1 MDYTIHGILQ
11 ARILEWVAVPFSRG
25 SSQPRDPTQVS
36 CIAGRLFTS
45 WATREAQEYWRVAY
59 SCSSGSSWPRNL
71 TRVSCIAGGFFTS
84 WATKEALF
92 LLMLG
97 KIEGNNRG
105 RDGWMASPT
114 QWTGVWK
121 ALGDGE
127 GQWSLVRYSPWGGK
141 ESDTV
146 ERLNNNNIPCS
157 LQSFEQKTP
166 KIIRYLDPFTFAC
179 YSLETVK

>member
-121 ALGDGE
+121 ALGDGKDSE
-127 GQWSLVRYSPWGGK
+127 AWCATVHGVAKSQTQWSDWTTTIYLVVCK
-141 ESDTV
+141 V
-146 ERLNNNNIPCS
+146 LNRRP
-157 LQSFEQKTP
+157 
-166 KIIRYLDPFTFAC
+166 RR
-179 YSLETVK
+179 